1 MSVQQVVIQGRVR
14 PGGTL
19 EVDQKVDL
27 PPGPVSVTLQTAVP
41 ATTRKPTL
49 AVLEEIWA
57 QRRARGMVGPNREE
71 IDAEIAAMRAED
83 EQRMQAIE
91 AIGQRPAKGQE

>member
-1 MSVQQVVIQGRVR
+1 MSVQQIVIQGRIR

-27 PPGPVSVTLQTAVP
+27 PPGPVSVTLQTVP

-49 AVLEEIWA
+49 EVLEEIWA
-57 QRRARGMVGPNREE
+57 QRKARGMVGRSREE
-71 IDAEIAAMRAED
+71 IDAEIAGMRDED
-83 EQRMQAIE
+83 EQRLRAME
-91 AIGQRPAKGQE
+91 AIGQRPSEGQE